1 MALAD
6 LLWWQRRYA
15 DAIAIVESVPD
26 TPDNFGGRG
35 AASKAVI
42 LGRYHLDMGD
52 IARARQYFSQV
63 EGQARRDLAEVE
75 AETDGDPRDLANV
88 LQALAD
94 IELGLGRTDAAAQ
107 LKRSEQ
113 ATVDGFEDKNTTTV
127 GRGG

>member
-1 MALAD
+1 MTRAD

-35 AASKAVI
+35 AASKPVI

-63 EGQARRDLAEVE
+63 EGPARRALAEVE
-75 AETDGDPRDLANV
+75 DRQSVVGGQSVSVGVDL
-88 LQALAD
+88 
-94 IELGLGRTDAAAQ
+94 GGRPIIKKKKKT
-107 LKRSEQ
+107 
-113 ATVDGFEDKNTTTV
+113 
-127 GRGG
+127 

>member
-1 MALAD
+1 MCIWFFFSIRRRHTRCALVTGVQTCALPISD

-15 DAIAIVESVPD
+15 YAIAIVESVPD

-75 AETDGDPRDLANV
+75 AETDGD
-88 LQALAD
+88 
-94 IELGLGRTDAAAQ
+94 
-107 LKRSEQ
+107 RSEEH
-113 ATVDGFEDKNTTTV
+113 TYDSSH
-127 GRGG
+127 